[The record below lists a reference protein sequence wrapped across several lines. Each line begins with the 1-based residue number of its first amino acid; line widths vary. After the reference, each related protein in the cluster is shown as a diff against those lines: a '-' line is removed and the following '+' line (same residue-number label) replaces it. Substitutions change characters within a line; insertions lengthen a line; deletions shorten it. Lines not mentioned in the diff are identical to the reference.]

1 MGSAYKAFVS
11 STFEDLKTHR
21 ALVIDALGGAGIF
34 IDPMEDWTAEP
45 DEPKRF
51 SVERLGGCAPTRI
64 RPARRDIQHHA
75 AGISGAIDR
84 GIDVLVF
91 MLDEN
96 ALWPRRFDD
105 QVHLELKPWWVNP
118 WLRPL
123 YSAFSF
129 FIPSGRPLG
138 CPIV

>member
-1 MGSAYKAFVS
+1 VVVPQRVDLAHRYRNGKRIQTYKAFVS

-21 ALVIDALGGAGIF
+21 AFVIDALGGAGIF
-34 IDPMEDWTAEP
+34 IDPIEDWTAEP

-84 GIDVLVF
+84 GIDVRVF
-91 MLDEN
+91 MLDET
-96 ALWPRRFDD
+96 APWPRRFD
-105 QVHLELKPWWVNP
+105 ELDDGLKQW
-118 WLRPL
+118 RH
-123 YSAFSF
+123 
-129 FIPSGRPLG
+129 
-138 CPIV
+138 